1 MVQGV
6 GRVLTLHSKGWA
18 STLRYGW
25 HGGKCGTG
33 SDDPPHSPQ

>member
-1 MVQGV
+1 M

-25 HGGKCGTG
+25 HRGKCGKG
-33 SDDPPHSPQ
+33 FSGEDAHSAI